1 MTFSHHKGV
10 NLAKFCIYTKMVYCS
25 GFFVGGVGGGSALA
39 AVTFLCDTS
48 WENSIFLSRKIRTF
62 WEQLGKGYKI
72 ASASNTSVSS

>member
-25 GFFVGGVGGGSALA
+25 GFFVGGCGGGSALA

-48 WENSIFLSRKIRTF
+48 WENSIFLSRKIQDF
-62 WEQLGKGYKI
+62 LGTAWKGI
-72 ASASNTSVSS
+72 